1 LKTVR
6 KGRAA
11 LAALVG
17 VGIVVAIVGVIAG
30 VKALQFATIGE
41 VLAAQAVPAERV
53 NAVAVQRED
62 WETRVSSV
70 GSVVA
75 VQGAL
80 ISAEAEGVV
89 REIRFEAGS
98 VVKAGDELVLLDA
111 EIEQAQLRSAE
122 AAAELAAITFERA
135 KRLIGQR
142 AIAQADLETAE
153 AALKQANAQVDNIRA
168 VIAKKIVR
176 APFAGQVGIRRISVG
191 QFLDKG
197 SPLVSLQSLDPVY
210 IEFSLPQQWL
220 GDVTD
225 GLVVE
230 ARADSH
236 EGPPFEGRI
245 TAIEPHVDTSTRNV
259 RIQAT
264 FANHGRLRPGMFVSV
279 DVTLARSEPVL
290 VIPATAIVH
299 SPHGDSIFVIEESAV
314 GDGASTLVVRQQP
327 VRLGERRGDFV
338 VARAGAEVGK
348 QIVATGVF
356 KLRAGMPVVIDNTLR
371 PEFAL
376 APKPSDG

>member
-1 LKTVR
+1 
-6 KGRAA
+6 

-41 VLAAQAVPAERV
+41 VLAAQAMPAERV

-122 AAAELAAITFERA
+122 AAAELAAITYERA

-153 AALKQANAQVDNIRA
+153 ATLKQANAQVDNIRA

-197 SPLVSLQSLDPVY
+197 SPMVSLQSLDPVY
-210 IEFSLPQQWL
+210 VEFSLPQQWL
-220 GDVTD
+220 GDVSE

-230 ARADSH
+230 ARVDSQ

-264 FANHGRLRPGMFVSV
+264 FANQGRLRPGMFVSV
-279 DVTLARSEPVL
+279 DVTLARSEPVV
-290 VIPATAIVH
+290 VIPATAVVH
-299 SPHGDSIFVIEESAV
+299 APHGDSIFVIEENAA
-314 GDGASTLVVRQQP
+314 GDGTSTLVVRQQP

-338 VARAGAEVGK
+338 VAMAGAEVGE